1 MKACVI
7 QPPYSMDCSL
17 SDKYFAMK
25 MEYLAQCD
33 ESMDLIVLPEYSD
46 VPCAA
51 ISREDNF
58 AYHNKYIDEL
68 LTTASVT
75 AKRCKS
81 VLFVN
86 ALSETETG
94 YRNTTYAYNTRG
106 ELVGKYFKKHLPPSE
121 LYTLKLDSDYTRE
134 FSQPYILEI
143 DGLRYAFL
151 TCYDFYFYEAFPA
164 IARQNVNII
173 IGCSLQRSDTHKA
186 LEIMGRFLAYNTNAY
201 LVRASV
207 SMDKNSDICG
217 ASMIVAPNGDM
228 LINMKS
234 ETGLATAEFDPKK
247 KYYKPAGFGNKPA
260 PHYEYIE
267 FGRNPW
273 QYRPAGS
280 AIVKNDELM
289 PYPRVC
295 AHRGF
300 NTIAPENSMPA
311 FGAAIAMGAE
321 EIEFDLWYTKD
332 GEIVSI
338 HDPTLDRVS
347 DGHGLVYEHTYEEL
361 LKLDFGFKHSEKFR
375 GMKILRFEE
384 ILQKFSCHVIMNIH
398 IKNEDDFGDYDR
410 KHLEKIIDLID
421 KYDCRKYVY
430 LMCTNDKI
438 FEMAREIA
446 PDIALCVGY
455 NADGGA
461 DVMIDRAIKYGC
473 QKIQLFKPYFTQKD
487 IERAHANGIRCN
499 VFWSDDPE
507 ETKRF
512 LDMGIDVILSN
523 DYNLISQVVKSYDF
537 DKKK

>member
-17 SDKYFAMK
+17 CDEYFRIK
-25 MEYLAQCD
+25 LEYMAQCD
-33 ESMDLIVLPEYSD
+33 ESMDIIVLPEYSD

-51 ISREDNF
+51 VTREENLF
-58 AYHNKYIDEL
+58 YHDKYIDTL
-68 LTTASVT
+68 LSTASET
-75 AKRCKS
+75 AKRCKA

-86 ALSETETG
+86 ALCLTETG
-94 YRNTTYAYNTRG
+94 YRNTTYAYNTKG
-106 ELVGKYFKKHLPPSE
+106 ELVGKYYKKHLPPSE
-121 LYTLKLDSDYTRE
+121 LYTVKLDSDYTRE
-134 FSQPYILEI
+134 FSEPYVLEI
-143 DGLRYAFL
+143 DGVRYAFL

-164 IARQNVNII
+164 IARQNVDII
-173 IGCSLQRSDTHKA
+173 IGCSLQRSDTHEA

-201 LVRASV
+201 VVRSSV
-207 SMDKNSDICG
+207 SMDKKSNICG

-228 LINMKS
+228 LVNMKS
-234 ETGLATAEFDPKK
+234 ETGIATAEIDINK
-247 KYYKPAGFGNKPA
+247 KYYKPAGFGNPPA

-280 AIVKNDELM
+280 AIVRNDSIM

-300 NTIAPENSMPA
+300 NTIAPENSLPA
-311 FGAAIAMGAE
+311 FGAAVAMGAQ

-338 HDPTLDRVS
+338 HDPTLERVS
-347 DGHGLVYEHTYEEL
+347 DGNGYVYEHTYEEL
-361 LKLDFGFKHSEKFR
+361 LNLDFGVKYGERFK

-398 IKNEDDFGDYDR
+398 IKNVNDFADYDR
-410 KHLEKIIDLID
+410 RHLEKIISLID

-430 LMCTNDKI
+430 LMCTNDSI
-438 FEMAREIA
+438 FEMAKEIA

-455 NADGGA
+455 NSSGGA

-473 QKIQLFKPYFTQKD
+473 QKIQLFKPYFTKKD
-487 IERAHANGIRCN
+487 IDRAHENGIICN
-499 VFWSDDPE
+499 VFWSDDPN
-507 ETKRF
+507 ETTEF
-512 LDMGIDVILSN
+512 LDMGIDVILTN
-523 DYNLISQVVKSYDF
+523 DYNLISQVVKAH
-537 DKKK
+537 K